1 MVYSGQTVQ
10 RQDIQGFIPN
20 VWTGDIRYARSTKF
34 MMKNVLQVRSFI
46 GKKGDTY
53 FEPLVGRAA
62 VYDKLAGQ
70 PVQLQSRKPGEWRM
84 VIDRY
89 KESSFAIEDIAE
101 IQSQYNLRTPYT
113 KEAGYALGRDL
124 DNYALSLRAAIP
136 TTQQIFRTIGAGAGT
151 AAGTPAPIDSN
162 SILTAKTFLEE
173 KEVDVSD
180 MVLVVTPGQYNDLLD
195 IDKFVSSDYVDGR
208 PVVTGF
214 IGTLYGIP
222 VMSNNNMKIN
232 SLDGYR
238 NGQGAPGQPT
248 PGVIG
253 SPYLPSQDAIV
264 GNGLPRGQT
273 GQETTNPFVSCL
285 LCSKEW
291 AMMAIQKNIGA
302 EYSRENM
309 LQSDVVVMTHVY
321 AGKVRRAEEAIL
333 IHTAP

>member
-1 MVYSGQTVQ
+1 MTYSGQTVQ
-10 RQDIQGFIPN
+10 RQDVQGFIPN
-20 VWTGDIRYARSTKF
+20 VWTGEIRYNRATKF
-34 MMKNVLQVRSFI
+34 IMKNVIQVRSFV

-62 VYDKLAGQ
+62 IYDKLAGQ

-84 VIDRY
+84 IIDRY

-113 KEAGYALGRDL
+113 REAGYAMGRDI
-124 DNYALSLRAAIP
+124 DNYAMGLRAAIP
-136 TTQQIFRTIGAGAGT
+136 ASQQIFRTTGGGAGT

-162 SILTAKTFLEE
+162 SILAAKTFLEE
-173 KEVDVSD
+173 KEVDISD
-180 MVLVVTPGQYNDLLD
+180 MVLTVSPSQYNDLLD
-195 IDKFVSSDYVDGR
+195 IDKFISGDYVNGK
-208 PVVTGF
+208 PVVNGF

-222 VMSNNNMKIN
+222 VMSTNNLKIN

-248 PGVIG
+248 PGVLG

-264 GNGLPRGQT
+264 GTGLPRGQT
-273 GQETTNPFVSCL
+273 GNETAAPFVSAL

-291 AMMAIQKNIGA
+291 AMMAIQKNIST

-309 LQSDVVVMTHVY
+309 LQADALVCTQVY
-321 AGKVRRAEEAIL
+321 GGKIRRDEEAIL
-333 IHTAP
+333 IHTSP